1 MLPSI
6 QVLLNCNY
14 SAHIRRKKKALH
26 SQCFYSNWQHPTL
39 PGRLQPSTI
48 GLWMLNYCVR
58 NGNRWVHSGIVTR
71 YTIGSIYPQP
81 STSANH
87 TSLSLVFLGCFGMG
101 HITAS
106 ISPFGS
112 FHRCASKTKQKHRR
126 LLPIILR
133 FRSYSWEVLVW
144 NTLAVQF
151 ALQLISPMYF
161 HKTTS

>member
-1 MLPSI
+1 
-6 QVLLNCNY
+6 
-14 SAHIRRKKKALH
+14 
-26 SQCFYSNWQHPTL
+26 
-39 PGRLQPSTI
+39 
-48 GLWMLNYCVR
+48 MLNYCVR

-81 STSANH
+81 STSSNH

-151 ALQLISPMYF
+151 RLTAHFTDVLPQDNILECFKLSPRLISTGPLHMSPRF
-161 HKTTS
+161 HFQPIYLIVYKESYQITL